1 MPNHV
6 SNRITIHAEPERVQE
21 ILEAIKYDD
30 YKIGSIDFNK
40 IIPMPPELD
49 VESGSYSSRAL
60 EFYTQYI
67 KQENEPGI
75 QAKLV
80 KEYSADQKLID
91 HVNKKVNK
99 LGQFF
104 DGIIGAEVFLR
115 LENVQDDENKIAEV
129 KLLIPGNDLFV
140 KKQSK
145 TFEEAVNKAVET
157 LNRQVTKYKEK
168 LKGK

>member
-1 MPNHV
+1 MD
-6 SNRITIHAEPERVQE
+6 
-21 ILEAIKYDD
+21 IKINSVHFDA
-30 YKIGSIDFNK
+30 S
-40 IIPMPPELD
+40 
-49 VESGSYSSRAL
+49 
-60 EFYTQYI
+60 
-67 KQENEPGI
+67 
-75 QAKLV
+75 
-80 KEYSADQKLID
+80 QKLIE

-104 DGIIGAEVFLR
+104 EGIIGAEVFLR
-115 LENVQDDENKIAEV
+115 LENVQDDENKIAEI

-145 TFEEAVNKAVET
+145 TFEEATNKAVDT

>member
-1 MPNHV
+1 MN
-6 SNRITIHAEPERVQE
+6 
-21 ILEAIKYDD
+21 IKVNSVRFD
-30 YKIGSIDFNK
+30 
-40 IIPMPPELD
+40 
-49 VESGSYSSRAL
+49 
-60 EFYTQYI
+60 
-67 KQENEPGI
+67 
-75 QAKLV
+75 
-80 KEYSADQKLID
+80 ADQKLID

-115 LENVQDDENKIAEV
+115 LENVQDDENKIAEI

-140 KKQSK
+140 KKQAK
-145 TFEEAVNKAVET
+145 TFEEAINKAVLT

>member
-1 MPNHV
+1 MN
-6 SNRITIHAEPERVQE
+6 
-21 ILEAIKYDD
+21 IKVNSVRFD
-30 YKIGSIDFNK
+30 
-40 IIPMPPELD
+40 
-49 VESGSYSSRAL
+49 
-60 EFYTQYI
+60 
-67 KQENEPGI
+67 
-75 QAKLV
+75 
-80 KEYSADQKLID
+80 ADQKLID

-104 DGIIGAEVFLR
+104 DGIVGAEVFLR
-115 LENVQDDENKIAEV
+115 LENVQNDENKIAEV

-145 TFEEAVNKAVET
+145 TFEEAINKAVET

>member
-1 MPNHV
+1 MD
-6 SNRITIHAEPERVQE
+6 
-21 ILEAIKYDD
+21 IKVNSVRFD
-30 YKIGSIDFNK
+30 
-40 IIPMPPELD
+40 
-49 VESGSYSSRAL
+49 
-60 EFYTQYI
+60 
-67 KQENEPGI
+67 
-75 QAKLV
+75 
-80 KEYSADQKLID
+80 ADQKLID

-145 TFEEAVNKAVET
+145 TFEEAINKAVNT

>member
-1 MPNHV
+1 MD
-6 SNRITIHAEPERVQE
+6 
-21 ILEAIKYDD
+21 IKVNSVRFD
-30 YKIGSIDFNK
+30 
-40 IIPMPPELD
+40 
-49 VESGSYSSRAL
+49 
-60 EFYTQYI
+60 
-67 KQENEPGI
+67 
-75 QAKLV
+75 
-80 KEYSADQKLID
+80 ADQKLID

-145 TFEEAVNKAVET
+145 TFEEAVNKSVET

-168 LKGK
+168 LRK

>member
-1 MPNHV
+1 MN
-6 SNRITIHAEPERVQE
+6 
-21 ILEAIKYDD
+21 IKVNSVHFD
-30 YKIGSIDFNK
+30 
-40 IIPMPPELD
+40 
-49 VESGSYSSRAL
+49 
-60 EFYTQYI
+60 
-67 KQENEPGI
+67 
-75 QAKLV
+75 
-80 KEYSADQKLID
+80 ADQKLID
-91 HVNKKVNK
+91 HVQKKVSK

-140 KKQSK
+140 KKKSK

-168 LKGK
+168 LKGV

>member
-1 MPNHV
+1 MN
-6 SNRITIHAEPERVQE
+6 
-21 ILEAIKYDD
+21 IKVNSVRFD
-30 YKIGSIDFNK
+30 
-40 IIPMPPELD
+40 
-49 VESGSYSSRAL
+49 
-60 EFYTQYI
+60 
-67 KQENEPGI
+67 
-75 QAKLV
+75 
-80 KEYSADQKLID
+80 ADQKLID

-145 TFEEAVNKAVET
+145 TFEEAINKAVNT

>member
-1 MPNHV
+1 MN
-6 SNRITIHAEPERVQE
+6 
-21 ILEAIKYDD
+21 IKINSVRFD
-30 YKIGSIDFNK
+30 
-40 IIPMPPELD
+40 
-49 VESGSYSSRAL
+49 
-60 EFYTQYI
+60 
-67 KQENEPGI
+67 
-75 QAKLV
+75 
-80 KEYSADQKLID
+80 ADQKLID

-145 TFEEAVNKAVET
+145 TFEEAINKASVT

>member
-1 MPNHV
+1 MN
-6 SNRITIHAEPERVQE
+6 
-21 ILEAIKYDD
+21 IKVNSVHFD
-30 YKIGSIDFNK
+30 
-40 IIPMPPELD
+40 
-49 VESGSYSSRAL
+49 
-60 EFYTQYI
+60 
-67 KQENEPGI
+67 
-75 QAKLV
+75 
-80 KEYSADQKLID
+80 ADQKLID
-91 HVNKKVNK
+91 HVQKKVNK

-104 DGIIGAEVFLR
+104 DSIIGAEVFLR
-115 LENVQDDENKIAEV
+115 LENVQDTENKIAEV

>member
-1 MPNHV
+1 MD
-6 SNRITIHAEPERVQE
+6 
-21 ILEAIKYDD
+21 IKVNSVRFD
-30 YKIGSIDFNK
+30 
-40 IIPMPPELD
+40 
-49 VESGSYSSRAL
+49 
-60 EFYTQYI
+60 
-67 KQENEPGI
+67 
-75 QAKLV
+75 
-80 KEYSADQKLID
+80 ADQKLID

-115 LENVQDDENKIAEV
+115 LENVPDDENKIAEV

-168 LKGK
+168 LRTK

>member
-1 MPNHV
+1 MN
-6 SNRITIHAEPERVQE
+6 
-21 ILEAIKYDD
+21 
-30 YKIGSIDFNK
+30 
-40 IIPMPPELD
+40 
-49 VESGSYSSRAL
+49 
-60 EFYTQYI
+60 
-67 KQENEPGI
+67 I
-75 QAKLV
+75 QV
-80 KEYSADQKLID
+80 NTVRFDADQKLID
-91 HVNKKVNK
+91 HVHKKVNK

-115 LENVQDDENKIAEV
+115 LEKVQDDENKIAEV

-145 TFEEAVNKAVET
+145 TFEESVNKAVTT